1 MNAWEELFIFKEK
14 CKDRD
19 KLINDQVHFD
29 SSNTFR
35 NVFKK
40 SHSPRIYVDQ

>member
-1 MNAWEELFIFKEK
+1 MNSWEQLFIFKEK

-19 KLINDQVHFD
+19 KLTNEQVHFY

-40 SHSPRIYVDQ
+40 SNSPRIYVNQ